1 MIITI
6 LCLTILA
13 HLITGKDVKPLVEK
27 LRLRKVRW
35 PWRASRSFKYIRHY
49 AKKVGR
55 LTARPL
61 LLAYYVLTDADTTTT
76 EKAMIYGCLLYVVM
90 PVSLIPRSVFKMLGL
105 VDEGAAVLF
114 VVKKIHDKI
123 TPEIEAK
130 TDTTLDGWFKPDME
144 TSIGN

>member
-27 LRLRKVRW
+27 LKLKNVRW

-49 AKKVGR
+49 ARKVGR

-61 LLAYYVLTDADTTTT
+61 LLAYYVLTDADTSTT

-90 PVSLIPRSVFKMLGL
+90 PVSLIPRSVFKTLGL
-105 VDEGAAVLF
+105 VDEGAAVMF
-114 VVKKIHDKI
+114 VVKKIYDKI

-130 TDTTLDGWFKPDME
+130 ADATLDGWFKRDE
-144 TSIGN
+144 NVKD

>member
-6 LCLTILA
+6 ICITILA

-27 LRLRKVRW
+27 LKRVRW
-35 PWRASRSFKYIRHY
+35 PWRASHSFKYIRHY
-49 AKKVGR
+49 ARKVGR
-55 LTARPL
+55 VTARPL
-61 LLAYYVLTDADTTTT
+61 LLAYYVLTDAETSTT

-105 VDEGAAVLF
+105 VDEAAAVLF
-114 VVKKIHDKI
+114 VIKKIHDKI

-130 TDTTLDGWFKPDME
+130 ADATLDGWFKPDEE
-144 TSIGN
+144 TSMGN